1 MHLSGSL
8 SMVGHS
14 TARGISPKALTRLRF
29 GETPPSTENATA
41 NTTNQAS
48 PKPSIVIAKGVTAP
62 GVVSSTEPK
71 IEAST
76 GVNSALPPAAPPPLK
91 SKSWSTLKWIASFA
105 AVFTSI
111 SVDVG
116 YRVLHK
122 DPIQMVQMVHRNT
135 KPMPK
140 EMVDTLKPFFDHA
153 PYPIDFEQLQVV
165 PEFIPGFHH
174 KNHVL
179 PGFHGTVV
187 LHEREYQE
195 YLNFDTLPQ
204 PRKKAL
210 TILFAHEL
218 AHLVQMQMLG
228 RNEFLTRI
236 SQQSLEHDN
245 VYETQSEV
253 FQKIFSE
260 KEQNNLMRDPTMF
273 VHPQLTLEQN
283 AVLVETFIGNRLKP

>member
-8 SMVGHS
+8 SIGRHS
-14 TARGISPKALTRLRF
+14 TARVLSPKTLTSLRF
-29 GETPPSTENATA
+29 GETLSPTDLPS
-41 NTTNQAS
+41 S
-48 PKPSIVIAKGVTAP
+48 PPSIVSAKDATAP
-62 GVVSSTEPK
+62 GIVSSNEDK
-71 IEAST
+71 MDAST
-76 GVNSALPPAAPPPLK
+76 AVDPSLSPGAPPPKK
-91 SKSWSTLKWIASFA
+91 SKFWSTLKWIASLA

-140 EMVDTLKPFFDHA
+140 EMVNKLKPFFDHA

-165 PEFIPGFHH
+165 PEFVPGFHH

-187 LHEREYQE
+187 LHEQEYQD